1 MADVSFPQ
9 VQLAPIPRFATPDF
23 SVLSQIV
30 PSYWQGQE
38 VARQRGLREALSKG
52 LPTTPDGSIDW
63 AKAASI
69 VGQFDPQLGMRT
81 AAYAQQN
88 TLTPYQAG
96 VLGVQKQ
103 REERLS
109 NAPAITPYQQQILD
123 NADKRLQIA
132 EEAQKRLPQN
142 SIGAIAMLDSADKEL
157 NPDNRALLT
166 RDWSATELAGAAT
179 NIGPVA
185 RAQRA
190 VRSKVE
196 AALRLM
202 TGAAAPE
209 QEVARYT
216 DMYMPNYLDSVETK
230 KQKLRL
236 LDEFATNARKN
247 AIQGREFPGTTPEV
261 APATKPGEL
270 PVYSAPQTEIIK
282 TVPETSE
289 LPKLNAA
296 EATRMAQEA
305 LAAGKDPA
313 AVRKLLE
320 SMGFNLGP
328 E

>member
-1 MADVSFPQ
+1 MPAVSFPQ
-9 VQLAPIPRFATPDF
+9 INTYQSRFPSLDF
-23 SVLSQIV
+23 SSLANL
-30 PSYWQGQE
+30 PNAFWQGQE
-38 VARQRGLREALSKG
+38 VARERDLREALSKG
-52 LPTTPDGSIDW
+52 LPTDAQGHIDW
-63 AKAASI
+63 AKTAAI
-69 VGQFDPQLGMRT
+69 VGQYNPELGIRS
-81 AAYAQQN
+81 AAYAQAN

-96 VLGVQKQ
+96 QLGLAQQ
-103 REERLS
+103 RENRLAQ
-109 NAPAITPYQQQILD
+109 APSVSPYQQRMMDL
-123 NADKRLQIA
+123 AEKRLKLSEQA
-132 EEAQKRLPQN
+132 AGRLPQN
-142 SIGAIAMLDSADKEL
+142 TIGAVAMMDSADKEL
-157 NPDNRALLT
+157 TGDNRSLLT
-166 RDWSATELAGAAT
+166 RDWSPTEMAGAAT
-179 NIGPVA
+179 GIGSVA

-196 AALRLM
+196 ASLRLM

-236 LDEFATNARKN
+236 LDEFGANARKN
-247 AIQGREFPGTTPEV
+247 AMQGRPTPEQAPEV
-261 APATKPGEL
+261 APATQPGEL
-270 PVYSAPQTEIIK
+270 PVYSAPQTETIK
-282 TVPETSE
+282 TVPETSQ
-289 LPKLNAA
+289 LPKLSAA